1 MGRWCVSTD
10 IDLIAGYRY
19 TMLKEVILMKQN
31 SPFEHFQL
39 FLAPALLILLGAV
52 LIVSPDSASALI
64 ARLLGWL
71 LAFLGICCGIA
82 ALASPQGR
90 AGKVFAAIALAVAGG
105 TLAKNP
111 LILAAWIGRFI
122 GIVLLVNALSDFFA
136 ARRIGLRPGF
146 SFVTAILGL
155 VLIVLPMTA
164 SRLLFTLCGVAVAAV
179 GVVML
184 LSRLKTPRDPRDPNI
199 IDAL

>member
-1 MGRWCVSTD
+1 MKHNGSFGRFP
-10 IDLIAGYRY
+10 I
-19 TMLKEVILMKQN
+19 
-31 SPFEHFQL
+31 
-39 FLAPALLILLGAV
+39 FLAPALLILLGVV

-71 LAFLGICCGIA
+71 LALIGIGFGIS
-82 ALASPQGR
+82 ALASPCGR
-90 AGKVFAAIALAVAGG
+90 AGKVFAAIVLAVVGG

-111 LILAAWIGRFI
+111 LLLAAWIGRFI
-122 GIVLLVNALSDFFA
+122 GILLLVNALSDFFTT
-136 ARRIGLRPGF
+136 RSMGLRPGF
-146 SFVTAILGL
+146 SLVTAVIGV

-164 SRLLFTLCGVAVAAV
+164 SRLLFALCGVAVAAV

-184 LSRLKTPRDPRDPNI
+184 LSRLKTPREPQDPNI